1 MEGSIGLW
9 ERGRRK
15 GNGKEG
21 GVSASEASLR
31 TCGAKKRLREALADA
46 QFPRKGLVTHPSL
59 VMIWIMGPDDVP
71 ADAAVPAAVDDD
83 DDDDIMPAPAPTPA
97 PAGGGSTME
106 TTLRWP
112 AEGNDRWAK
121 LRACVHISDSDV
133 GSS

>member
-1 MEGSIGLW
+1 M
-9 ERGRRK
+9 
-15 GNGKEG
+15 
-21 GVSASEASLR
+21 
-31 TCGAKKRLREALADA
+31 CGPKKRLRQAGTDA
-46 QFPRKGLVTHPSL
+46 GRPVQFPREGSVTHPSL
-59 VMIWIMGPDDVP
+59 VMIWIMGPDAVP

-97 PAGGGSTME
+97 PAGAGSTME

-112 AEGNDRWAK
+112 AEGKDRWAK